1 MAERA
6 GFEPARRLLPYT
18 ISSRARSAAPAPL
31 QLDGIVPPTGPGY
44 AYSRETWDLSHY
56 RQPSARLSTDW
67 NTIPFLRSSK
77 LTLHSHIIIKNTYG
91 TGLTVG
97 ANRAMADAGF
107 IKVAQV
113 SEIRPGEMIAVEVAD
128 EQVLLVNV
136 DGNIHA
142 LDDIC
147 THAYASMSE
156 GDLRG
161 DEVEC
166 PLHGGAFSCITGVP
180 TNPPANTPLRVFSV
194 QIDGDDILVGPPNK

>member
-1 MAERA
+1 MAE
-6 GFEPARRLLPYT
+6 
-18 ISSRARSAAPAPL
+18 
-31 QLDGIVPPTGPGY
+31 
-44 AYSRETWDLSHY
+44 
-56 RQPSARLSTDW
+56 
-67 NTIPFLRSSK
+67 
-77 LTLHSHIIIKNTYG
+77 
-91 TGLTVG
+91 
-97 ANRAMADAGF
+97 AGF

-113 SEIRPGEMIAVEVAD
+113 SEIRPGEMIAVEVDD

-136 DGNIHA
+136 GGNIHA

-166 PLHGGAFSCITGVP
+166 PLHGGAFNCITGRP

-194 QIDGDDILVGPPNK
+194 QIDGDDILVGPPNS